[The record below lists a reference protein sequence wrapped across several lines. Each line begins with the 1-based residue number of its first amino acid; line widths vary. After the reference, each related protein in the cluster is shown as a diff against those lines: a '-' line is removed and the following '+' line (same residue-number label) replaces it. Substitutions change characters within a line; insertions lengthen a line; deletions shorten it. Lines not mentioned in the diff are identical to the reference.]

1 LNTSTFTNETI
12 NAYVLGK
19 ELIQQ
24 FIDGNE
30 EAFEKLYTQYKP
42 VLCKFIQTFIND
54 SALTDDIVQEV
65 FVAVWLNRNNIDPDQ
80 SFSSYL
86 MTSARNKIYDF
97 FKETAKNRQMIE
109 QRWLNF
115 SEAGNGTEEALVSLE
130 LDELVDSALKQLSSR
145 KRVIFELAKLK
156 GKSHSEIAEQL
167 GISKNTV
174 KNHMVDSLKYLKE
187 VIGKYGEIAMY
198 SFVLFFFV

>member
-1 LNTSTFTNETI
+1 MNTSTFTDETI
-12 NAYVLGK
+12 NDYVLRK
-19 ELIQQ
+19 KLIHQ

-30 EAFEKLYTQYKP
+30 EAFEKLYAQYKP
-42 VLCKFIQTFIND
+42 VLCKFIQTFVTD

-65 FVAVWLNRNNIDPDQ
+65 FVAVWLNRKNIDPDK

-86 MTSARNKIYDF
+86 MTSARNKVYDF
-97 FKETAKNRQMIE
+97 FKETAKNRKMIE

-115 SEAGNGTEEALVSLE
+115 SEAGNDTEEALVSIE
-130 LDELVDSALKQLSSR
+130 LDELIDSALKQLSSR
-145 KRVIFELAKLK
+145 KRAIFELAKLK
-156 GKSHSEIAEQL
+156 GKSHSEIAEEL

-187 VIGKYGEIAMY
+187 VIGRYREIAMY
-198 SFVLFFFV
+198 SLLLFFFV

>member
-1 LNTSTFTNETI
+1 MR
-12 NAYVLGK
+12 K
-19 ELIQQ
+19 QLIQQ
-24 FIDGNE
+24 FISGNE
-30 EAFEKLYTQYKP
+30 EAFEKLYAQYKP

-54 SALTDDIVQEV
+54 STLTDDIVQEV
-65 FVAVWLNRNNIDPDQ
+65 FVAVWLNRKNIDPDK

-86 MTSARNKIYDF
+86 MTSARNKAYDF
-97 FKETAKNRQMIE
+97 FKETAKNRQIIE

-115 SEAGNGTEEALVSLE
+115 SEAGNDTEEALVSIE
-130 LDELVDSALKQLSSR
+130 LDELIDSALKQLSSR
-145 KRVIFELAKLK
+145 KRAIFELAKLK
-156 GKSHSEIAEQL
+156 GKSHSEIAEEL

-198 SFVLFFFV
+198 SLLLFFFV

>member
-1 LNTSTFTNETI
+1 MNTSTFTNETI
-12 NAYVLGK
+12 NDYVLGK

-24 FIDGNE
+24 FIEGNE
-30 EAFEKLYTQYKP
+30 EAFEKLYAQYKP

-115 SEAGNGTEEALVSLE
+115 SEAGNDTEEALVSLE

-145 KRVIFELAKLK
+145 KRDIFELAKLK

>member
-1 LNTSTFTNETI
+1 MNTSTFTNETI

-109 QRWLNF
+109 QRWLNL

>member
-1 LNTSTFTNETI
+1 MNTSIFTNETI
-12 NAYVLGK
+12 NVYVLRK
-19 ELIQQ
+19 QLMQQ
-24 FIDGNE
+24 FISGNE
-30 EAFEKLYTQYKP
+30 EAFEKLYAQYKP

-54 SALTDDIVQEV
+54 SMLTDDIVQEV
-65 FVAVWLNRNNIDPDQ
+65 FVAVWLNRKNIDPDK

-86 MTSARNKIYDF
+86 MTSARNKVYDF
-97 FKETAKNRQMIE
+97 FKETAKNRKMIE

-115 SEAGNGTEEALVSLE
+115 SEAGNDTEEALVSIE
-130 LDELVDSALKQLSSR
+130 LDELIDSALKQLSSR
-145 KRVIFELAKLK
+145 KRAIFELAKLK
-156 GKSHSEIAEQL
+156 GKSHSEIAEEL

-198 SFVLFFFV
+198 SLLLFFFV

>member
-1 LNTSTFTNETI
+1 MNTSTFTNETI
-12 NAYVLGK
+12 NDYVLGK

-30 EAFEKLYTQYKP
+30 EAFEKLYAQYKP

-115 SEAGNGTEEALVSLE
+115 SEAGNDTEEALVSLE

-145 KRVIFELAKLK
+145 KRDIFELAKLK

>member
-12 NAYVLGK
+12 NDYVLGK

-30 EAFEKLYTQYKP
+30 EAFEKLYAQYKP

-115 SEAGNGTEEALVSLE
+115 SEAGNDTEEALVSLE

-145 KRVIFELAKLK
+145 KRDIFELAKLK

>member
-1 LNTSTFTNETI
+1 MS
-12 NAYVLGK
+12 G
-19 ELIQQ
+19 
-24 FIDGNE
+24 
-30 EAFEKLYTQYKP
+30 
-42 VLCKFIQTFIND
+42 
-54 SALTDDIVQEV
+54 
-65 FVAVWLNRNNIDPDQ
+65 
-80 SFSSYL
+80 
-86 MTSARNKIYDF
+86 
-97 FKETAKNRQMIE
+97 
-109 QRWLNF
+109 
-115 SEAGNGTEEALVSLE
+115 VSLE

-145 KRVIFELAKLK
+145 KRDIFELAKLK